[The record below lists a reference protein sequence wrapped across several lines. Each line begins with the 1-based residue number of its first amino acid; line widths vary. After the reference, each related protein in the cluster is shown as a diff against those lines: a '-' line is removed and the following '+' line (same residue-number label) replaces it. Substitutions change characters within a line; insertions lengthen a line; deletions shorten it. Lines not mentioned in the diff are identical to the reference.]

1 MKRVEPELKCLNLGA
16 GVQSTTLALMAARG
30 ALPDGELPHFAVFAD
45 TGWEPTAVYQH
56 LQRLIPL
63 LEPHFPVKIASA
75 GNLRERLLALPDET
89 VLNKVRFA
97 AVPFF
102 TTSGGMGRRQCTKEY
117 KISPIRHV
125 IKAELGL
132 APGKRARG
140 RLVECWM
147 GITTDEAVRMK
158 DSDVEWV
165 RNRWPLVELNMSRF
179 DCIEWLQRNGYPVPP
194 KSSCLGCPYHGD
206 DFWNRLKR
214 DSPAEFAD
222 TVKVDQAIRD
232 TKVAGM
238 NEQQYIHR
246 SLLPLDQVRFDHDEG
261 QLDLFGNE
269 CDGMCGV

>member
-1 MKRVEPELKCLNLGA
+1 MRATPELKCLNLGA

-30 ALPDGELPHFAVFAD
+30 ELPDGELPDFAVFAD

-56 LQRLIPL
+56 LQR
-63 LEPHFPVKIASA
+63 
-75 GNLRERLLALPDET
+75 
-89 VLNKVRFA
+89 
-97 AVPFF
+97 
-102 TTSGGMGRRQCTKEY
+102 KEY

-140 RLVECWM
+140 RLVECW
-147 GITTDEAVRMK
+147 ITTDEAVRMK

-238 NEQQYIHR
+238 TEQQYMHR
-246 SLLPLDQVRFDHDEG
+246 SLLPLDQVRLRNGRRAARSVRQRVRGDVWS
-261 QLDLFGNE
+261 LRRRS
-269 CDGMCGV
+269 GVR